1 MTFVADLTTI
11 KLIKQQFNHFKNY
24 LGVKL
29 RSRHMITVI
38 YDHEQST
45 SRLANVSANQSLEE
59 IMMDEEVDN
68 ISKQNFKD
76 KMDFVV
82 DSSSAQPTNSD
93 QIDSSRYDNEES
105 IISVR

>member
-1 MTFVADLTTI
+1 
-11 KLIKQQFNHFKNY
+11 
-24 LGVKL
+24 
-29 RSRHMITVI
+29 MITVI

-45 SRLANVSANQSLEE
+45 SRLADVPANQSLEE

-82 DSSSAQPTNSD
+82 DSSSVLQTNQD
-93 QIDSSRYDNEES
+93 QVDSSRNGNEES
-105 IISVR
+105 IILVR